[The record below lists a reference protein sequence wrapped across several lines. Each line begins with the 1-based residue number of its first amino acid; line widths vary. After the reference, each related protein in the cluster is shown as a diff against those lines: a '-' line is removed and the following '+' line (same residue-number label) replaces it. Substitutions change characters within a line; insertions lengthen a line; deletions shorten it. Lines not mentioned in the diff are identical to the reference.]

1 MKKVFFLASLLLSI
15 SSLFAQ
21 YFEDLSFGT
30 DNSLEVITW
39 NLELFP
45 TNGSTTVEYVSQAIS
60 ALDAD
65 IIAFQEISNASL
77 FIEMINGIEGYTAQV
92 GTTGGD
98 WKLAFAYRTETVEVN
113 SIYQIYTASEFA
125 NPFPRRPLII
135 DFNYQDENYVV
146 INNHFK
152 CCGDG
157 IIDYDNPYDEE
168 MRRYLATNLLKEY
181 VDTYLPNKR
190 VFIVGDLNDEITDIP
205 PNNVFQSIL
214 DDYENYLFA
223 DYEIAIGS
231 SSNWSY
237 PSWPSHLDH
246 IIITNELFDMFYSSS
261 SVVTTIK
268 LDNHLSGGWYEYNQ
282 NISDHRPVA
291 IKLSQSTSTIF
302 DKDFEDQSL
311 TSGGWSAYS
320 LIGDQTWYVP
330 SEQFGNNYS
339 YCAYINGYNSGAQQN
354 EDWFVSPAF
363 NPDAYNNLEFSFWN
377 TSGYTGPQLQ
387 VFYSYNFTDNPSSA
401 TWTEIAGINWH
412 SGSPYWQWTFTGA
425 IDLSNLSGTSANIA
439 FKYTSTTSQAAAWE
453 IDDILLTGQ
462 IKTFTIA
469 ASANPSNGGVV
480 SGHGIY
486 ELNHV
491 ANLSAIPATGYSFV
505 NWTEGGTVV
514 SSNANYSFPVTEDR
528 TLVANFA
535 PQTYTIY
542 ASVQPAGSGTIN
554 GAGTYNHGQTAVLSA
569 TPLPNYSFVS
579 WTENGNVVS
588 MNATYSF
595 QVNSNRDLVA
605 NFIAGTFVNSHE
617 SNLTI
622 SIYPNPF
629 ADQVIF
635 ELEEGVNMIKF
646 EILNSIG
653 EIVHAEQFIGKI
665 IIETDHF
672 APGVYIIRLSD
683 GIKFDFY
690 KIIKQ

>member
-1 MKKVFFLASLLLSI
+1 LKRLALLISLLLSV
-15 SSLFAQ
+15 SSLLAQ

-45 TNGSTTVEYVSQAIS
+45 TNGSTTVEYVSQAII
-60 ALDAD
+60 ALEAD
-65 IIAFQEISNASL
+65 IIAFQEISNATL
-77 FIEMINGIEGYTAQV
+77 FVEMINSLDGYAAQV

-98 WKLAFAYRTETVEVN
+98 WKLAFVYRTEVIEVN
-113 SIYQIYTASEFA
+113 SIYQIYTASEYA
-125 NPFPRRPLII
+125 NPFPRRPLVI

-157 IIDYDNPYDEE
+157 IIDYDDPYDEE
-168 MRRYLATNLLKEY
+168 MRRFLATNLLKEY

-190 VFIVGDLNDEITDIP
+190 VFIVGDLNDEITDTP
-205 PNNVFQSIL
+205 PNNVFQSIF
-214 DDYENYLFA
+214 DDYENYLFT
-223 DYEIAIGS
+223 DYEIATGS

-291 IKLSQSTSTIF
+291 IKLSQGVSTIF
-302 DKDFEDQSL
+302 SKDFEDQSL
-311 TSGGWSAYS
+311 TSGGWNAYS
-320 LIGDQTWYVP
+320 IIGDQTWFVP
-330 SEQFGNNYS
+330 SEQFGHNNS
-339 YCAYINGYNSGAQQN
+339 YCAYINGYSSGAQEN

-363 NPDAYNNLEFSFWN
+363 SPDAYNNIEFSFWN

-387 VFYSYNFTDNPSSA
+387 VFYSYNFTNNPSTA

-412 SGSPYWQWTFTGA
+412 GGSPYWQWTYSGA
-425 IDLSNLSGTSANIA
+425 IDLSNLSGASANIA
-439 FKYTSTTSQAAAWE
+439 FKYTSTASQAAAWE

-469 ASANPSNGGVV
+469 ASANPTNGGVV
-480 SGHGIY
+480 SGYGIY
-486 ELNHV
+486 EYNHV
-491 ANLSAIPATGYSFV
+491 ANLSATPATGYSFV
-505 NWTEGGTVV
+505 SWTEGETVV
-514 SSNANYSFPVTEDR
+514 STNASYSFNVTEDR

-554 GAGTYNHGQTAVLSA
+554 GAGTYNHGQTAVLMA

-588 MNATYSF
+588 MSANYSF
-595 QVNSNRDLVA
+595 IVNRNRELVA
-605 NFIAGTFVNSHE
+605 NFEEGTSVSSPNGS
-617 SNLTI
+617 LTI
-622 SIYPNPF
+622 KIFPNPF
-629 ADQVIF
+629 TDRLILESDQDYGQI
-635 ELEEGVNMIKF
+635 NM

-653 EIVHAEQFIGKI
+653 QVVYEEQFLGSTTLN
-665 IIETDHF
+665 TDHF
-672 APGVYIIRLSD
+672 AAGVYIVRITNGNRFGFYRIIR
-683 GIKFDFY
+683 
-690 KIIKQ
+690 Q